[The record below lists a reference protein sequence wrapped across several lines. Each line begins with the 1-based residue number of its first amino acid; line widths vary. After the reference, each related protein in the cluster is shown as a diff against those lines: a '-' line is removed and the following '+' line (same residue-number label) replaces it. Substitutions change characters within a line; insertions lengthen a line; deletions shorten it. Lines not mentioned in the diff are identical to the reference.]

1 MRKEVAVILL
11 ILISEVTFG
20 QKRDLDFFIKSAYR
34 HSPLIQKQANRDK
47 IIDLDMAQFKRI
59 YSSPTINLN
68 ANVLLA
74 PIVSNDNGK
83 KKLELVSAGATQY
96 YGYDL
101 GASNGGQYQALISV
115 NQPLFTK
122 NHMTA
127 QQDKANVLKEQYKNK
142 VALTQ
147 LELQQTVTH
156 QYILCLQSKKLIDN
170 AQQSTSVLEAQIKEM
185 RPLVKAGIIK
195 YIDLKLLEIELQ
207 NSQIEQ
213 ERLTADYQNNL
224 NALYLLCGISP
235 EKSIDLQDI
244 DLQISKPK
252 PDQSAFE
259 KQYQLDS
266 LRIISEQKISNLK
279 YLPQVNAFGDT
290 GLNATYLPT
299 PNRLGFS
306 VGIGLTWN
314 LFDGN
319 QQKIKQ
325 QQDKIKLENIE
336 IDKHYFINQNA
347 IRKQNLWQQ
356 INSLDDQLALLNK
369 QLATYQKLLGLYQA
383 EIKDGLVSILEL
395 KTLIKEINLKKQS
408 KINIQL
414 SKQILINAYNYWN
427 H

>member
-1 MRKEVAVILL
+1 MRKEVAVIFL

-34 HSPLIQKQANRDK
+34 HSPLIQKQANQDK
-47 IIDLDMAQFKRI
+47 IIDLDMEQFKRI
-59 YSSPTINLN
+59 YSAPSVNLN
-68 ANVLLA
+68 ANVLFA
-74 PIVSNDNGK
+74 PIISNDNGK
-83 KKLELVSAGATQY
+83 TKLELVSSGANKY

-122 NHMTA
+122 NHLAA
-127 QQDKANVLKEQYKNK
+127 QQDKANLLKEQYKNRI
-142 VALTQ
+142 ALSK

-156 QYILCLQSKKLIDN
+156 QYILCLQSKKLIEN
-170 AQQSTSVLEAQIKEM
+170 AQKSMAVLDIQIKEM
-185 RPLVKAGIIK
+185 RPLVNAGILK

-213 ERLTADYQNNL
+213 ERLTTDYQNNL

-252 PDQSAFE
+252 PDQSVFE

-266 LRIISEQKISNLK
+266 LHIISEQKISNLK
-279 YLPQVNAFGDT
+279 YLPQVNAFGDA

-325 QQDKIKLENIE
+325 QQDKIKLDNIE
-336 IDKHYFINQNA
+336 IDKNYFINQNA
-347 IRKQNLWQQ
+347 IRKQNLLQQ
-356 INSLDDQLALLNK
+356 MNSLDTQLDLLDK
-369 QLATYQKLLGLYQA
+369 QLAEYQKLLALYQA